1 MVHIIINGQGF
12 IIFFRQISTDFNKL
26 TLLLKIQLVIM
37 WTSVSVFKDFRWIT
51 YNFINLP
58 WRQLNL
64 FSTSF
69 SVKGI

>member
-51 YNFINLP
+51 FPIKV
-58 WRQLNL
+58 QLL
-64 FSTSF
+64 CASYVSCMFRYLTE
-69 SVKGI
+69 